1 MSLLFPLGLLALAAW
16 LVPLLVHLARRQQH
30 APLEF
35 AALRWLRTAVK
46 PRRQVRLDEWP
57 LLLVR
62 LLLLA
67 LLALLLAR
75 PMLDAPAADR
85 RGWHVVAPGLDI
97 AALRAQQ
104 PDSHW
109 HWLAPGFPSVDAP
122 MPAPQQPLAS
132 LLRELDQQLP
142 AGTPL
147 SVHVPDPLPGLDG
160 QRLQLSRAVDW
171 HPIAV
176 SPAPA
181 AATLPP
187 PRLQPA
193 GTASETG
200 AAWLPL
206 LAALQRAWNNSALL
220 PVQPDAPLPA
230 DGAIGVWLADGQ
242 PPAAWQ
248 QWVRDG
254 GRVLMAGATREG
266 SEAWQNLLEDAHAQP
281 LLQSRA
287 QGRGQWLRF
296 AGHSTPG
303 QQSAWH
309 EADVPLKVLQA
320 LQPAVPASVASALD
334 QRPGVGAPAPRPAP
348 RDPTP
353 WLVLAIVLVFA
364 LERLLASRPRPRPP
378 S

>member
-30 APLEF
+30 APLDF
-35 AALRWLRTAVK
+35 AALRWLHTAMK

-75 PMLDAPAADR
+75 PMLGAPAADR
-85 RGWHVVAPGLDI
+85 RGWHVVAPGLDA
-97 AALRAQQ
+97 AALRVQH

-109 HWLAPGFPSVDAP
+109 HWLARGFPSLDAP
-122 MPAPQQPLAS
+122 MPAPDQPLAS

-171 HPIAV
+171 QPIAV
-176 SPAPA
+176 APAPPA
-181 AATLPP
+181 AAAPP

-193 GTASETG
+193 GTASATG

-206 LAALQRAWNNSALL
+206 LVALQRAWTDSALL

-248 QWVRDG
+248 QWVHDG
-254 GRVLMAGATREG
+254 GRVLMVGSTREG
-266 SEAWQNLLEDAHAQP
+266 SEAWRNLLEDAQGQP

-287 QGRGQWLRF
+287 EGRGQWLRL
-296 AGHSTPG
+296 AGHPTPG
-303 QQSAWH
+303 RQSALH

-334 QRPGVGAPAPRPAP
+334 QHPDVGAPAPRPAP

-364 LERLLASRPRPRPP
+364 LERLLASRPRPRTT